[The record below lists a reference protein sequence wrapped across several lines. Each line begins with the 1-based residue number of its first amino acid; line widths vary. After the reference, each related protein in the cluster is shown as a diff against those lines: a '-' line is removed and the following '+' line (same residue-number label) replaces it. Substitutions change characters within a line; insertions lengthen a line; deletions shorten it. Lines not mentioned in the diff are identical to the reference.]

1 MPKLRYIIWWGN
13 NTCNLA
19 NFSAATKANC
29 RGLIFFCFI
38 ILLFFLHIVLKVEI
52 LRFEADDGKSSSSGA
67 SDVGPAVA
75 DLEDFLDVLLLQN
88 SSRLAEFLAI
98 HSAETVD
105 IKKERR
111 NRGSKIKTF
120 L

>member
-1 MPKLRYIIWWGN
+1 M
-13 NTCNLA
+13 
-19 NFSAATKANC
+19 
-29 RGLIFFCFI
+29 
-38 ILLFFLHIVLKVEI
+38 EI
-52 LRFEADDGKSSSSGA
+52 LRVEADDGKSSLIGG
-67 SDVGPAVA
+67 SDVGSAVA

-88 SSRLAEFLAI
+88 SSRLAEFFAT

-120 L
+120 LQNGYHTI

>member
-1 MPKLRYIIWWGN
+1 
-13 NTCNLA
+13 LA
-19 NFSAATKANC
+19 
-29 RGLIFFCFI
+29 CFI
-38 ILLFFLHIVLKVEI
+38 IIFVLHIVLKVEI
-52 LRFEADDGKSSSSGA
+52 LRVEADDGKSSSSWG

-88 SSRLAEFLAI
+88 SSRLAEFFAA

-111 NRGSKIKTF
+111 NRGSKIKNFMQKGCHTMTIYISC